1 MTGNSLENSR
11 LINNFKAW
19 LQHEQG
25 HSDNTVSAY
34 LIDINAFSEYFA
46 KPLAECS
53 AVELIGFMAKMR
65 KESYSIETV
74 LRRLSGISAFY
85 DFLIIER
92 LLKTNPVGFITK
104 PSKWEKLPVFLNFD
118 EVERLLEAPDASN
131 NLGYRDRL
139 IFETL
144 YSSGMRIS
152 ELVNLKV
159 TDIDLQRGVMKVTGK
174 GNKQRFVPLYSSL
187 AEKLGGFLVTRH
199 EYFVKQRDEGWLFL
213 SRNGKQLDREYIF
226 MLVKKYCIKA
236 QIEKSISPH
245 TLRHSF
251 ATHLLT
257 NGADLRT
264 IQLFLGHS
272 DLSTTERYTHVTDD
286 KSRSTL
292 MNCHP
297 RFRK

>member
-1 MTGNSLENSR
+1 MDSGKLISDFKTWLKLE
-11 LINNFKAW
+11 L
-19 LQHEQG
+19 G
-25 HSDNTVSAY
+25 HSQNTIDAYVTDISAFGGFV
-34 LIDINAFSEYFA
+34 N
-46 KPLAECS
+46 KPLEECS
-53 AVELIGFMAKMR
+53 SMELVSFMSSMR
-65 KESYSIETV
+65 RDGYSIETV
-74 LRRLSGISAFY
+74 LRRLSGISSFY
-85 DFLIIER
+85 DYLIIER
-92 LLKTNPVGFITK
+92 VIKTNPVGFITK

-118 EVERLLEAPDASN
+118 EVERLIEAPDVSN
-131 NLGYRDRL
+131 HLGFRDRI

-159 TDIDLQRGVMKVTGK
+159 TDVDISRGIAIVTGK
-174 GNKQRFVPLYSSL
+174 GSKQRFVPLYSELSDKMRDYI
-187 AEKLGGFLVTRH
+187 AMRHDYLV
-199 EYFVKQRDEGWLFL
+199 KGRDEGWLFL
-213 SRNGKQLDREYIF
+213 SRNGKKLNREYVF
-226 MLVKKYCIKA
+226 MLVKKYCLKA
-236 QIEKSISPH
+236 GIDKNVSPH

-264 IQLFLGHS
+264 IQIFLGHS

-292 MNCHP
+292 LSCHP